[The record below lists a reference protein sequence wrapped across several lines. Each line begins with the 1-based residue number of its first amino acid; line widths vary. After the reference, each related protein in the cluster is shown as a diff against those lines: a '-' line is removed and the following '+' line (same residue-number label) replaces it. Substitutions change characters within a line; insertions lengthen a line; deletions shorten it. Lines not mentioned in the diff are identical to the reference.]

1 MKILFT
7 VFFDPQDLGCRYLAA
22 YMKKQGHEV
31 RIIALKSGLHGE
43 MRTQPTQEEIED
55 RCRRVSGGKA
65 GLSFWGQTQIS
76 DIELN
81 LLTETVLKWQPDIM
95 GFGTRSQN
103 FIHLPRIIPALRA
116 GAPQAFLAAGGF
128 GPSLEPEIPLKLGV
142 DAVLR
147 GEGEY
152 VLSDLVACLSTNT
165 SWKNIPGIAYMEDGV
180 LHSNPIRPAE
190 RNLDSF
196 PFPLCDEKDVIIIN
210 DDKISQSVDIGK
222 NNEKIWGQSSYFI
235 LSSRGCTA
243 ECSYCGARALRD
255 LFKKEGVLI
264 PRIRRRSLVN
274 VLDEL
279 KIAKNTNIN
288 VIIFMDEFFI
298 HPIDEML
305 SFFREYKEQINLPF
319 WAHLSVDQLVK
330 CPELI
335 DAAIDA
341 GWYNFVFGLQ
351 TGSEEFCKTMY
362 NRKNNNDNIIKAVS
376 LCYEKGMSG
385 YLYMILGNP
394 LESEEYFNYSL
405 ELIKN
410 FPSFDESCKQRFFFE
425 TNKLRLPYG
434 DVPLKTNH
442 PEIIHLSYPNS
453 QFYYNAMLL
462 EFRLLFNDDEF
473 SSLRN
478 DKLYREYPHLLGELY
493 QNTIYERHTSY
504 FEKELKRIQGKNV
517 FIYGGGEAYKQN
529 RHLLKGINIRSIL
542 MDMPGP
548 AEIDGIQVI
557 HPEKAVIN
565 SENPIIIMARYQ
577 NMNTMY
583 RKLRYRF
590 PQLHDIIG
598 CCLFNE

>member
-7 VFFDPQDLGCRYLAA
+7 VFFDPQDLGCRHLAA
-22 YMKKQGHEV
+22 YMKQQGHEV
-31 RIIALKSGLHGE
+31 RIIALKSGQRGSL
-43 MRTQPTQEEIED
+43 RLRPTQEEVQK
-55 RCRRVSGGKA
+55 CHRVSGAAA
-65 GLSFWGQTQIS
+65 GVSFLEQAEIS
-76 DIELN
+76 DVELD
-81 LLTETVLKWQPDIM
+81 LLTKTVAQWNPDLV
-95 GFGTRSQN
+95 GFGTRSKN
-103 FIHLPRIIPALRA
+103 FVHLPRIIPALRA
-116 GAPQAFLAAGGF
+116 GAPKAFLAAGGF

-152 VLSDLVACLSTNT
+152 VLSDLVDCLSANT
-165 SWKNIPGIAYMEDGV
+165 SWKTIPGVAYMEDGV

-190 RNLDSF
+190 KNLDTF
-196 PFPLCDEKDVIIIN
+196 PFPFSDEKDIVIIDNNKIHQQTVT
-210 DDKISQSVDIGK
+210 DKSNK
-222 NNEKIWGQSSYFI
+222 KLWGTSSYLI
-235 LSSRGCTA
+235 LSTRGCPA
-243 ECSYCGARALRD
+243 ECSYCGGRVLRD
-255 LFKKEGVLI
+255 LFKKEGVFI
-264 PRIRRRSLVN
+264 PRIRRRTLDN

-279 KIAKNTNIN
+279 KSVKHDNLNLVVFI
-288 VIIFMDEFFI
+288 DEFFI
-298 HPIDEML
+298 HPVDEMI
-305 SFFREYKEQINLPF
+305 SFFYNYKKYIDLPF
-319 WAHLSVDQLVK
+319 FAHLSVDQIVNH
-330 CPELI
+330 PELL
-335 DAAIDA
+335 DAAINA

-351 TGSEEFCKTMY
+351 TGNAEFCKAIY

-376 LCYEKGMSG
+376 MCHEKGMSG

-394 LESEEYFNYSL
+394 LEPEKYFNYSL

-410 FPSFDESCKQRFFFE
+410 FPAFDKSCKQRFFFE
-425 TNKLRLPYG
+425 TNKLSLPYG
-434 DVPLKTNH
+434 NVPLKTNH

-504 FEKELKRIQGKNV
+504 FENELKRIQGKDV
-517 FIYGGGEAYKQN
+517 FIYGGGEAYRQN

-548 AEIDGIQVI
+548 DEIDGIQVI
-557 HPEKAVIN
+557 HPEKAVVN
-565 SENPIIIMARYQ
+565 SEDPVIIMARYP
-577 NMNTMY
+577 NMNTIY
-583 RKLRYRF
+583 RKLRYKF
-590 PQLHDIIG
+590 PQIHDIIG

>member
-31 RIIALKSGLHGE
+31 RIVALKSGLHGE
-43 MRTQPTQEEIED
+43 MRTQPTQKEIED
-55 RCRRVSGGKA
+55 RCHRVSGGKA
-65 GLSFWGQTQIS
+65 GLSFWGQTQLS
-76 DIELN
+76 DIELK
-81 LLTETVLKWQPDIM
+81 LLTETVSKWQPDIM

-103 FIHLPRIIPALRA
+103 FVHLPRIIPALRA
-116 GAPQAFLAAGGF
+116 GAPQAFLVAGGF

-152 VLSDLVACLSTNT
+152 ILSDLIDCLSANT
-165 SWKNIPGIAYMEDGV
+165 SWKSIPGVAYMEDGI
-180 LHSNPIRPAE
+180 LHKNPIRPVE
-190 RNLDSF
+190 KNLDSF
-196 PFPLCDEKDVIIIN
+196 PFPFCDEEDVIIIN
-210 DDKISQSVDIGK
+210 DNKISKSSSIDK
-222 NNEKIWGQSSYFI
+222 NNEKIWGVSSYFI

-255 LFKKEGVLI
+255 LFKKEGILTQ
-264 PRIRRRSLVN
+264 RIRRRSLTN

-279 KIAKNTNIN
+279 KIAKHTNIN
-288 VIIFMDEFFI
+288 VVVFMDEFFI

-305 SFFREYKEQINLPF
+305 YFFHEYKKHIDLPF

-351 TGSEEFCKTMY
+351 TGNPEFCKIMY
-362 NRKNNNDNIIKAVS
+362 NRNNNNDNIIQAVS
-376 LCYEKGMSG
+376 MCYKKGMSG

-394 LESEEYFNYSL
+394 LESEENFNYSL
-405 ELIKN
+405 DFIKH
-410 FPSFDESCKQRFFFE
+410 FPRFDESCRQRFFFE

-434 DVPLKTNH
+434 DVPLKKNH
-442 PEIIHLSYPNS
+442 PKIMQLSYPNA

-473 SSLRN
+473 SSLRH
-478 DKLYREYPHLLGELY
+478 DKLYHDHPYLLGELY
-493 QNTIYERHTSY
+493 RNTIYERHMEY
-504 FEKELKRIQGKNV
+504 FNRELKRIQGKDIV
-517 FIYGGGEAYKQN
+517 IYGGGRAYRQN
-529 RHLLKGINIRSIL
+529 RHLLNGVNIRAIL
-542 MDMPGP
+542 MDTSEHD
-548 AEIDGIQVI
+548 EIDGIHVI
-557 HPEKAVIN
+557 HPDNAAICP
-565 SENPIIIMARYQ
+565 ENPIIIMARYQ
-577 NMNTMY
+577 NMNIMY
-583 RKLRYRF
+583 RKIRYKF
-590 PQLHDIIG
+590 KNVNDIIG
-598 CCLFNE
+598 CCLFEK